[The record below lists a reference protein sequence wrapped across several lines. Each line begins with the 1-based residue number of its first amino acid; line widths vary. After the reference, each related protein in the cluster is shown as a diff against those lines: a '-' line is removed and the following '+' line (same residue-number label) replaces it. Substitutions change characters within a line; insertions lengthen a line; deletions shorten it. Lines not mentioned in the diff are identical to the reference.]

1 MKIYNVNFVNKQPSN
16 KSISKRTNVLP
27 GYSNLKLKPQLQT
40 DVILFK
46 GKESVLTKE
55 QNALNNLKVLLK
67 QNIINRE
74 LNDVLRKEVN
84 SKNKN
89 VIKYL
94 NEIKSSQDPN
104 LKGHKAVAERLVDN
118 HAQISGAIAS
128 STIDDEKKIKLD
140 YDNKIRM
147 IVGISQIYEENK
159 GVKPKEATGEVG
171 FGGRKDKAKAII
183 KEHSHLAKVLSTGNR
198 NIFVDIF
205 TRFEM
210 FILGCDICGLMTNE
224 EAMLKRIALL
234 YDKPLETERG
244 YSFKSSPEGE
254 EQFGVIFSTGKNE
267 LDAILS
273 QTSEE
278 LIKRTAKPAL
288 SSSGGYHGP
297 IIDADFAGEAT
308 NKLGEN
314 ILKFYQNETGDYD

>member
-1 MKIYNVNFVNKQPSN
+1 MKIYNVNLVNKQPIN
-16 KSISKRTNVLP
+16 KSIAKRTNVLP

-74 LNDVLRKEVN
+74 LNDVLMKEVN

-94 NEIKSSQDPN
+94 NGIRASQESN

-118 HAQISGAIAS
+118 HVQISGAIAS
-128 STIDDEKKIKLD
+128 SIIDDEKKIKLD

-147 IVGISQIYEENK
+147 IIGISQIYEKNK
-159 GVKPKEATGEVG
+159 GVKIKETTGEVG

-183 KEHSHLAKVLSTGNR
+183 KKHSDLAKVLSTGDR
-198 NIFVDIF
+198 NILIEILP
-205 TRFEM
+205 RFET
-210 FILGCDICGLMTNE
+210 FIFGCNIYGLMTNE
-224 EAMLKRIALL
+224 EVMAKSIAAL
-234 YDKPLETERG
+234 YHKPLYKEST
-244 YSFKSSPEGE
+244 YSFKYSPEGE
-254 EQFGVIFSTGKNE
+254 EKVGVIFSTGINE
-267 LDAILS
+267 LDSILG

-278 LIKRTAKPAL
+278 IIKRTAKPAL
-288 SSSGGYHGP
+288 SSSGGYYGP
-297 IIDADFAGEAT
+297 IVDADFVAETT

>member
-1 MKIYNVNFVNKQPSN
+1 MPK
-16 KSISKRTNVLP
+16 
-27 GYSNLKLKPQLQT
+27 YSNLKLKPQVQA
-40 DVILFK
+40 DVVLFK
-46 GKESVLTKE
+46 AKENTLTQE
-55 QNALNNLKVLLK
+55 QKALNNLNAMLK
-67 QNIINRE
+67 QNFITPE
-74 LNDVLRKEVN
+74 LNEVLTKEVN

-94 NEIKSSQDPN
+94 NNIN
-104 LKGHKAVAERLVDN
+104 LEKDENIKGHKAAAERIVSN
-118 HAQISGAIAS
+118 HSQISGAIAS
-128 STIDDEKKIKLD
+128 STIDDDKKIKLD

-183 KEHSHLAKVLSTGNR
+183 KEHSNLAKVLSTGNR
-198 NIFVDIF
+198 NIFIDISS
-205 TRFEM
+205 RFET
-210 FILGCDICGLMTNE
+210 FIFGCNIYGLMTNE
-224 EAMLKRIALL
+224 EAMLKRIAFL

-244 YSFKSSPEGE
+244 YSFKSSPEGKE
-254 EQFGVIFSTGKNE
+254 RVGVIFSTGINE
-267 LDAILS
+267 LDSILG

-278 LIKRTAKPAL
+278 IIKRTAKPAL
-288 SSSGGYHGP
+288 SSSGGYYGP
-297 IIDADFAGEAT
+297 IVDADFVAETT